1 MRVKISTIIERLDA
15 LTDLSGRLVSW
26 LVLALMLLTLM
37 VAAPR
42 YLLSNE
48 GFLGLNLLYLDWEAI
63 RAFYSHYVN
72 ALGDAIQYVHAII
85 FMVGVSYALKHGD
98 HVRIDIIY
106 RQLGNKAR
114 ARVNI
119 AGYLILFFPMFIF
132 LLVMSWQY
140 VLNSWNVMETSA
152 RPGGL
157 PFLYVLKT
165 FLLIMP
171 ALMLL
176 QGLAQFLRHVQELSL
191 DENQLTTTGDN
202 H

>member
-1 MRVKISTIIERLDA
+1 MRLKISTIIERLDA
-15 LTDLSGRLVSW
+15 LTDLAGRLVSW
-26 LVLALMLLTLM
+26 LVLALMLLTLI

-48 GFLGLNLLYLDWEAI
+48 SFLGLNLFYLDWGAI
-63 RAFYSHYVN
+63 RSIYSHYVN

-85 FMVGVSYALKHGD
+85 FMVGVSYALKQGD

-106 RQLGNKAR
+106 RQLSNKAR

-119 AGYLILFFPMFIF
+119 AGYLVLFFPMFIF

-140 VLNSWNVMETSA
+140 VLNSWGVMETSA

-157 PFLYVLKT
+157 PFLYILKT

-171 ALMLL
+171 VMMIL
-176 QGLAQFLRHVQELSL
+176 QGLAQFLRHLQELSH
-191 DENQLTTTGDN
+191 DENILTTEDN

>member
-1 MRVKISTIIERLDA
+1 MRLNISTIIERLDA
-15 LTDLSGRLVSW
+15 LTDLGGRLVSW
-26 LVLALMLLTLM
+26 LVLALMLLTLL

-48 GFLGLNLLYLDWEAI
+48 GFLELNLFHLDWEAI
-63 RAFYSHYVN
+63 RSVYSHYVN

-85 FMVGVSYALKHGD
+85 FMVGVSYALKQGD

-119 AGYLILFFPMFIF
+119 AGYLLLFFPMFIF
-132 LLVMSWQY
+132 LFVMSWQY
-140 VLNSWNVMETSA
+140 VLNSWGVMETSV

-157 PFLYVLKT
+157 PYLYVLKT

-171 ALMLL
+171 VMMLL
-176 QGLAQFLRHVQELSL
+176 QGIAQFLRHIQILRL
-191 DENQLTTTGDN
+191 DDNNLTTGDCN
-202 H
+202 